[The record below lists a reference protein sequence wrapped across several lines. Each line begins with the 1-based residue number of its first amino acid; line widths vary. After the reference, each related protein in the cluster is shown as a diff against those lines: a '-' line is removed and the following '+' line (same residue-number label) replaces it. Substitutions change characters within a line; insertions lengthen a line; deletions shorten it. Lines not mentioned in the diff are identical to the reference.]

1 MIIDI
6 IVKCHVA
13 QPASAQ
19 NTESLFSSLFLN
31 QPQALG
37 LVLLMLLLFDDG
49 ANNLLWQAFF
59 QGLDAHVEAS
69 QWERI
74 SVEL

>member
-1 MIIDI
+1 MIIDVV
-6 IVKCHVA
+6 VKCHVA
-13 QPASAQ
+13 LPASTQ
-19 NTESLFSSLFLN
+19 TTESLLSSLFLN
-31 QPQALG
+31 QPQALS
-37 LVLLMLLLFDDG
+37 LALLMMLLFDDG
-49 ANNLLWQAFF
+49 AKRLLWQAFF